1 MKRLALVSLLLA
13 AAAGAQTV
21 KVPPVRTVATLG
33 ACVDGKPKIVAV
45 TDGSSATDCSSG
57 GGSYDVEC
65 HCANGSWGA
74 PAAAAG
80 TVTSIAV
87 SVPSALLTV
96 SGTPVTTSGTFDFE
110 LAAWDANCIFAG
122 PASGAAAAGTCR
134 ALVAADLP
142 AATTSNRG
150 GVVLSTDGEA
160 TAGEAVQATDA
171 RLTNARTPSAHAS
184 SHAAAGSDPVTL
196 AQSQVTNLTSDL
208 AGKAA
213 ASHAHAA
220 GDITSGQ
227 LGVANGG
234 TGAASLTAYAP
245 VCGGTTSTG
254 AVQSCGTGQSNAGY
268 VYTSNG
274 ASAPPSWQ
282 AASGG
287 GIGGSVGST
296 DNAIPRADG
305 TGGATLQG
313 DSLVTIS
320 DAGHMV
326 FSGNWGFSGADSN
339 GMRLTTTSLDT
350 PGRFL
355 IQDRLGT
362 TPFAYNDGYVYS
374 PGGSALFLGSDI
386 FGTGLTVTGFAVTA
400 PSAGVPAS
408 ASAMAFSVFADR
420 VQIRSGAC
428 LAWSTSVTDSDASS
442 AATGAQICLTPT
454 DTPPSC
460 GDASR
465 GAIYFDDS
473 LGEHCGCRGTTG
485 AASWQQL
492 DGGGA
497 C

>member
-57 GGSYDVEC
+57 GGSFDVEC

-80 TVTSIAV
+80 TVTSIAA
-87 SVPSALLTV
+87 SVPSALMTV
-96 SGTPVTTSGTFDFE
+96 SGTPVTTSGTFAFE
-110 LAAWDANCIFAG
+110 LAAWNANCVFAG
-122 PASGAAAAGTCR
+122 PAAGADAAGSCR

-171 RLTNARTPSAHAS
+171 RLTDARTPSAHAS

-220 GDITSGQ
+220 ADITSGQ

-234 TGAASLTAYAP
+234 TGVASLTAYAP

-254 AVQSCGTGQSNAGY
+254 AVQTCSTGIDTSGY
-268 VYTSNG
+268 VLTSNG
-274 ASAPPSWQ
+274 PSALPSWQ

-287 GIGGSVGST
+287 GAAGSDTQVT
-296 DNAIPRADG
+296 FNNA
-305 TGGATLQG
+305 GAAAG
-313 DSLVTIS
+313 DSGLTFNATSNTLTVGGVNLGAIA
-320 DAGHMV
+320 AGQ
-326 FSGNWGFSGADSN
+326 GIEANGFSRPYLRLIGSDSD
-339 GMRLTTTSLDT
+339 MWLASDKLTLTSSS
-350 PGRFL
+350 GRFGEL
-355 IQDRLGT
+355 THDRLGFGRDT
-362 TPFAYNDGYVYS
+362 CVAFFNHPDPAQ
-374 PGGSALFLGSDI
+374 GSADSGFCRSAAGILWATDGS
-386 FGTGLTVTGFAVTA
+386 TGVGFWRDA
-400 PSAGVPAS
+400 P
-408 ASAMAFSVFADR
+408 
-420 VQIRSGAC
+420 
-428 LAWSTSVTDSDASS
+428 TDSP
-442 AATGAQICLTPT
+442 PT
-454 DTPPSC
+454 C
-460 GDASR
+460 GDTTR
-465 GAIYFDDS
+465 GAHYFDDS
-473 LGEHCGCRGTTG
+473 LGEECSCKGAPG
-485 AASWQQL
+485 AASWQQM